1 VANEG
6 RLVAFVSAASA
17 DRVFDIM
24 QRHPAAVSPAK
35 IGVVLAEHPG
45 TVELR
50 GRFGGSRILDLLSGE
65 QMPRIC

>member
-6 RLVAFVSAASA
+6 RLIAAVPAETA
-17 DRVFDIM
+17 DRALEIM
-24 QRHPAAVSPAK
+24 RRHPAAPQPAV
-35 IGVVLAEHPG
+35 IGALTKRHPG

-50 GRFGGSRILDLLSGE
+50 SPLGGGRIIDLLSGE